1 MKFKVYFLSNARSIV
16 EADNYAV
23 DDKLLVFI
31 KDDKPVLTYVLTN
44 ITCFCADDETAPV
57 PLVAQVGGFAARI

>member
-31 KDDKPVLTYVLTN
+31 KDDKPVLTYV
-44 ITCFCADDETAPV
+44 FDEHHMF
-57 PLVAQVGGFAARI
+57 LRRR